1 MTGVPI
7 GVLASGRGSNFAA
20 LAAGDTAPG
29 FVRLLLV
36 DQPQAPAL
44 GLARDLGVEGKY
56 LFPGPRRTVF
66 DPACERE
73 WAQFLIER
81 GVELVC
87 LAGLMRVLKG
97 PLLDAFQG
105 RILNIHPSLLPSFPG
120 LDAQGQAIRH
130 GVKVSGCT
138 VHYVDKGV
146 DTGPILLQTP
156 VRVMES
162 DDTEALSKRI
172 LRAEHA
178 LYPRAVKLHL
188 QRAGAGA
195 ESPAP

>member
-1 MTGVPI
+1 MTGIPI

-20 LAAGDTAPG
+20 LVRGDTSPG
-29 FVRLLLV
+29 FVRVLLT
-36 DQPQAPAL
+36 DDPEAPAL
-44 GLARDLGVEGKY
+44 ALARDMGVEGEY
-56 LFPGPRRTVF
+56 IYPGPRRTCF
-66 DPACERE
+66 DVASEKE
-73 WAQFLIER
+73 WAQFLLER

-97 PLLDAFQG
+97 PLIDAFPG

-120 LDAQGQAIRH
+120 LDAQGQAIRY

-138 VHYVDKGV
+138 VHYVDRGV

-156 VRVMES
+156 VRVKPT
-162 DDTEALSKRI
+162 DDREVLSRRI
-172 LRAEHA
+172 LDAEHL

-188 QRAGAGA
+188 QSALSKRLN
-195 ESPAP
+195 